1 MPIALLTLVAG
12 IFALVLVGGHLGLRG
27 MALLLGL
34 CVVVFFGLLGV
45 RSVQLEHRAERAP
58 VVAVV
63 AKPKVTTEQ
72 MWEDLNRSKIRLG
85 TGEIVDASDQ
95 AAVMKKVRL
104 HDDTAEQAAAAESY
118 QAKRPAWVDAT
129 HKRIGNVR
137 RQVVVS
143 DPYDTV
149 DACYRALQRHKL
161 REALNARLDEIAPV
175 RYRASLEELGL
186 GPDFVWREV
195 CHDEWVE
202 TLDTSVGE
210 MKRVHAL
217 LEFDASVDRQLTE
230 AARNYAR
237 QYRIEEVGSVAG
249 LGLGSLAL
257 LFGLLKVDTLTKGYY
272 TKRLFFGVP
281 AVIIAIIALIN

>member
-12 IFALVLVGGHLGLRG
+12 IFALVLVAGHLGLRG

-45 RSVQLEHRAERAP
+45 RSVQLEHRTERAP
-58 VVAVV
+58 AAAIV

-72 MWEDLNRSKIRLG
+72 MWEELNQSKILLA
-85 TGEIVDASDQ
+85 TGSTVDVSDQ

-104 HDDTAEQAAAAESY
+104 HDDASGQAVAASDE
-118 QAKRPAWVDAT
+118 AKRPAWVDAT
-129 HKRIGNVR
+129 HKRVGNVR

-149 DACYRALQRHKL
+149 EACYRALQRYKL
-161 REALNARLDEIAPV
+161 QDAVRDRLDEIAPV
-175 RYRASLEELGL
+175 RYGASLEALGL

-257 LFGLLKVDTLTKGYY
+257 LFGLLKVDTWTKGYY

-281 AVIIAIIALIN
+281 AVIIAFIALIN